1 MTALY
6 IGLIIAAIFVIFVIA
21 YFLMIMP
28 RMTGKPDTEAFMHHL
43 YAHRGLFDNE
53 SDAPENSMKA
63 FKKAVDAGFGIE
75 MDIQL
80 TKDGQMVVFHDWNL
94 KRMCGVEGKVCE
106 YTFEELQQF
115 SLLKSEEKI
124 PIFTEVLKLIDGKV
138 PLIIEYKIETP
149 DASVCEVGNEILR
162 DYKGVYCIESFN
174 PFGVH
179 WYKKHRKDVVRG
191 QLSEDFLKNGLPKTP
206 VHFIVGNLLTNF
218 WAKPDFIAYNAKNY
232 KNLSRRICRKL
243 YKNLAV
249 TWTIKSQEQLD
260 AMREHF
266 DLFIFDSFLPDA
278 DYMKK

>member
-6 IGLIIAAIFVIFVIA
+6 VVFGLLIFILIA
-21 YFLMIMP
+21 YFFMIMP
-28 RMTGKPDTEAFMHHL
+28 RVTRKPDVEPLKHHL

-53 SDAPENSMKA
+53 TDAPENSMKA
-63 FKKAVDAGFGIE
+63 FKKAVDSGFGME

-80 TKDGQMVVFHDWNL
+80 TKDGQMVVFHDWSL

-106 YTFEELQQF
+106 YTFDELQQF

-124 PIFTEVLKLIDGKV
+124 PLFTEVLKLVDGKV

-149 DASVCEVGNEILR
+149 DASVCEVGNEILK
-162 DYKGVYCIESFN
+162 DYKGIYCIESFN

-191 QLSEDFLKNGLPKTP
+191 QLSEEFLKNGSPKTP
-206 VHFIVGNLLTNF
+206 VYFIVAKLLTNF
-218 WAKPDFIAYNAKNY
+218 WTKPDFIAYNALNY
-232 KNLSRRICRKL
+232 KNWSRRICRNL
-243 YKNLAV
+243 YGNLAV

-260 AMREHF
+260 EMRKYF
-266 DLFIFDSFLPDA
+266 DMFIFDSFVPDPN
-278 DYMKK
+278 YMKK

>member
-6 IGLIIAAIFVIFVIA
+6 VALGVFVFVVIA
-21 YFLMIMP
+21 YLLMIMP
-28 RMTGKPDTEAFMHHL
+28 RMVGKPDTKPFKNHL

-63 FKKAVDAGFGIE
+63 FKKAVDAGFGME

-80 TKDGQMVVFHDWNL
+80 TKDGQMVVFHDWSL

-106 YTFEELQQF
+106 YTFDELQQF

-124 PIFTEVLKLIDGKV
+124 PLFTEVLKLVDGKV

-149 DASVCEVGNEILR
+149 DASVCEVGNEILK

-191 QLSEDFLKNGLPKTP
+191 QLSEEFLKNGSPKTP
-206 VHFIVGNLLTNF
+206 VYFIVAKLLTNF
-218 WAKPDFIAYNAKNY
+218 WTKPDFIAYNALNY
-232 KNLSRRICRKL
+232 KNWSRRICRNL
-243 YKNLAV
+243 YGNLAV

-260 AMREHF
+260 EMRKYF
-266 DLFIFDSFLPDA
+266 DMFIFDSFVPDPN
-278 DYMKK
+278 YMKK

>member
-6 IGLIIAAIFVIFVIA
+6 VVLGVFVFLVIA
-21 YFLMIMP
+21 YLLMIMP
-28 RMTGKPDTEAFMHHL
+28 RMVGKPDTKPFKNHL

-63 FKKAVDAGFGIE
+63 FKKAVDAGFGME

-80 TKDGQMVVFHDWNL
+80 TKDGQMVVFHDWSL

-106 YTFEELQQF
+106 YTFDELQQF

-124 PIFTEVLKLIDGKV
+124 PLFTEVLKLVDGKV

-149 DASVCEVGNEILR
+149 DASVCEVGNEILK

-191 QLSEDFLKNGLPKTP
+191 QLSEEFLKNGSPKTP
-206 VHFIVGNLLTNF
+206 VYFIVAKLLTNF
-218 WAKPDFIAYNAKNY
+218 WTKPDFIAYNALNY
-232 KNLSRRICRKL
+232 KNWSRRICRNL
-243 YKNLAV
+243 YGNLAV

-260 AMREHF
+260 EMRKYF
-266 DLFIFDSFLPDA
+266 DMFIFDSFVPDPN
-278 DYMKK
+278 YMKK

>member
-6 IGLIIAAIFVIFVIA
+6 VVLGVFVCVVIA
-21 YFLMIMP
+21 YLLMIMP
-28 RMTGKPDTEAFMHHL
+28 RMVGKPDTKPFKNHL

-63 FKKAVDAGFGIE
+63 FKKAVDAGFGME

-80 TKDGQMVVFHDWNL
+80 TKDGQMVVFHDWSL

-106 YTFEELQQF
+106 YTFDELQQF

-124 PIFTEVLKLIDGKV
+124 PLFTEVLKLVDGKV

-149 DASVCEVGNEILR
+149 DASVCEVGNEILK

-191 QLSEDFLKNGLPKTP
+191 QLSEEFLKNGSPKTP
-206 VHFIVGNLLTNF
+206 VYFIVAKLLTNF
-218 WAKPDFIAYNAKNY
+218 WTKPDFIAYNALNY
-232 KNLSRRICRKL
+232 KNWSRRICRNI
-243 YKNLAV
+243 YGNLAV

-260 AMREHF
+260 EMRKYF
-266 DLFIFDSFLPDA
+266 DMFIFDSFVPDPN
-278 DYMKK
+278 YMKK

>member
-6 IGLIIAAIFVIFVIA
+6 VALGVFVFVVIA
-21 YFLMIMP
+21 YLLMIMP
-28 RMTGKPDTEAFMHHL
+28 RMVGKPDTKPFKNHL

-63 FKKAVDAGFGIE
+63 FKKAVDAGFGME

-80 TKDGQMVVFHDWNL
+80 TKDGQMVVFHDWSL
-94 KRMCGVEGKVCE
+94 TRMCGVEGKVCE
-106 YTFEELQQF
+106 YTFDELQQF

-124 PIFTEVLKLIDGKV
+124 PLFTEVLKLVDGKV

-149 DASVCEVGNEILR
+149 DASVCEVGNEILK

-191 QLSEDFLKNGLPKTP
+191 QLSEEFLKNGSPKTP
-206 VHFIVGNLLTNF
+206 VYFIVAKLLTNF
-218 WAKPDFIAYNAKNY
+218 WTKPDFIAYNALNY
-232 KNLSRRICRKL
+232 KNWSRRICRNL
-243 YKNLAV
+243 YGNLAV

-260 AMREHF
+260 EMRKYF
-266 DLFIFDSFLPDA
+266 DMFIFDSFVPDPN
-278 DYMKK
+278 YMKK

>member
-6 IGLIIAAIFVIFVIA
+6 VVLGVFVFVVIA
-21 YFLMIMP
+21 YLLMIMP
-28 RMTGKPDTEAFMHHL
+28 RMVGKPDTKPFKNHL

-63 FKKAVDAGFGIE
+63 FKKAVDAGFGME

-80 TKDGQMVVFHDWNL
+80 TKDGQMVVFHDWSL
-94 KRMCGVEGKVCE
+94 TRMCGVEGKVCE
-106 YTFEELQQF
+106 YTFDELQQF

-124 PIFTEVLKLIDGKV
+124 PLFTEVLKLVDGKV

-149 DASVCEVGNEILR
+149 DASVCEVGNEILK

-191 QLSEDFLKNGLPKTP
+191 QLSEEFLKNGSPKTP
-206 VHFIVGNLLTNF
+206 VYFIVAKLLTNF
-218 WAKPDFIAYNAKNY
+218 WTKPDFIAYNALNY
-232 KNLSRRICRKL
+232 KNWSRRICRNL
-243 YKNLAV
+243 YGNLAV

-260 AMREHF
+260 EMRKYF
-266 DLFIFDSFLPDA
+266 DMFIFDSFVPDPN
-278 DYMKK
+278 YMKK

>member
-6 IGLIIAAIFVIFVIA
+6 VALGVFVFVVIA
-21 YFLMIMP
+21 YLLMIMP
-28 RMTGKPDTEAFMHHL
+28 RMVGKPDTKPFKNHL

-63 FKKAVDAGFGIE
+63 FKKAVDGGFGME

-80 TKDGQMVVFHDWNL
+80 TKDGQVVVFHDWSL

-106 YTFEELQQF
+106 YTFDELQQF
-115 SLLKSEEKI
+115 SLLNSEEKI
-124 PIFTEVLKLIDGKV
+124 PLFTEVLKLVDGKV

-149 DASVCEVGNEILR
+149 DASVCEVGNEILK

-179 WYKKHRKDVVRG
+179 WYKRHRKDVVRG
-191 QLSEDFLKNGLPKTP
+191 QLSEEFLKNGYPKMP
-206 VHFIVGNLLTNF
+206 VYFIVANLLTNF
-218 WAKPDFIAYNAKNY
+218 WTKPDFIAYNTLNY
-232 KNLSRRICRKL
+232 KNWSRRICRYL
-243 YKNLAV
+243 YGSLAV

-260 AMREHF
+260 EMRKYF
-266 DLFIFDSFLPDA
+266 DMFIFDSFVPDPN
-278 DYMKK
+278 YMKK

>member
-6 IGLIIAAIFVIFVIA
+6 IGLIIAAVFMIFVIT

-63 FKKAVDAGFGIE
+63 FKKAVDAGFGME

-80 TKDGQMVVFHDWNL
+80 TKDGQMVVFHDWSL

-106 YTFEELQQF
+106 YTFDELQQF

-124 PIFTEVLKLIDGKV
+124 PLFTEVLKLVDGKV

-149 DASVCEVGNEILR
+149 DASVCEVGNEILK

-174 PFGVH
+174 PFGVR
-179 WYKKHRKDVVRG
+179 WYKQNRKDIVRG
-191 QLSEDFLKNGLPKTP
+191 QLSEEFIKNGMKLTF
-206 VHFIVGNLLTNF
+206 VHFVVAKLLTNF
-218 WAKPDFIAYNAKNY
+218 FTKPDFIAYNALNY
-232 KNLSRRICRKL
+232 KNWSRRICRYL
-243 YKNLAV
+243 YGSLAV

-260 AMREHF
+260 EMRKYF
-266 DLFIFDSFLPDA
+266 DMFIFDSFLPKGGSQA
-278 DYMKK
+278 

>member
-6 IGLIIAAIFVIFVIA
+6 VALGVFVFVVIA
-21 YFLMIMP
+21 YLLMIMP
-28 RMTGKPDTEAFMHHL
+28 RMVGKPDTKPFKNHL

-63 FKKAVDAGFGIE
+63 FKKAVDAGFGME

-80 TKDGQMVVFHDWNL
+80 TKDGQMVVFHDFSL

-106 YTFEELQQF
+106 YTFDELQQF

-124 PIFTEVLKLIDGKV
+124 PLFTEVLKLVDGKV

-149 DASVCEVGNEILR
+149 DASVCEVGNEILK

-191 QLSEDFLKNGLPKTP
+191 QLSEEFLKNGSPKTP
-206 VHFIVGNLLTNF
+206 VYFIVAKLLTNF
-218 WAKPDFIAYNAKNY
+218 WTKPDFIAYNALNY
-232 KNLSRRICRKL
+232 KNWSRRICRNL
-243 YKNLAV
+243 YGNLAV

-260 AMREHF
+260 EMRKYF
-266 DLFIFDSFLPDA
+266 DMFIFDSFVPDPN
-278 DYMKK
+278 YMKK

>member
-6 IGLIIAAIFVIFVIA
+6 VVLGVFVFVVIA
-21 YFLMIMP
+21 YLLMIMP
-28 RMTGKPDTEAFMHHL
+28 RMVGKPDTKSFKNHL

-63 FKKAVDAGFGIE
+63 FKKAVDAGFGME

-80 TKDGQMVVFHDWNL
+80 TKDGQMVVFHDFSL

-106 YTFEELQQF
+106 YTFDELQQF

-124 PIFTEVLKLIDGKV
+124 PLFTEVLKLVDGKV

-149 DASVCEVGNEILR
+149 DASVCEVGNEILK

-191 QLSEDFLKNGLPKTP
+191 QLSEEFLKNGSPKTP
-206 VHFIVGNLLTNF
+206 VYFIVAKLLTNF
-218 WAKPDFIAYNAKNY
+218 WTKPDFIAYNALNY
-232 KNLSRRICRKL
+232 KNWSRRICRNL
-243 YKNLAV
+243 YGNLAV

-260 AMREHF
+260 EMRKYF
-266 DLFIFDSFLPDA
+266 DMFIFDSFVPDPN
-278 DYMKK
+278 YMKK

>member
-1 MTALY
+1 
-6 IGLIIAAIFVIFVIA
+6 
-21 YFLMIMP
+21 
-28 RMTGKPDTEAFMHHL
+28 
-43 YAHRGLFDNE
+43 
-53 SDAPENSMKA
+53 MKA
-63 FKKAVDAGFGIE
+63 FKKAVDAGFGME

-80 TKDGQMVVFHDWNL
+80 TKDGQMVVFHDFSL

-124 PIFTEVLKLIDGKV
+124 PLFTEVLKLVDGKV

-149 DASVCEVGNEILR
+149 DASVCEVGNEILK

-191 QLSEDFLKNGLPKTP
+191 QLSEEFLKNGSPKTP
-206 VHFIVGNLLTNF
+206 VYFIVAKLLTNF
-218 WAKPDFIAYNAKNY
+218 WTKPDFIAYNALNY
-232 KNLSRRICRKL
+232 KNWSRRICRNL
-243 YKNLAV
+243 YGNLAV

-260 AMREHF
+260 EMRKYF
-266 DLFIFDSFLPDA
+266 DMFIFDSFVPDPN
-278 DYMKK
+278 YMKK

>member
-6 IGLIIAAIFVIFVIA
+6 VVLGVFVFVVIA
-21 YFLMIMP
+21 YLLMIMP
-28 RMTGKPDTEAFMHHL
+28 RMVGKPDTKPFKNHL

-63 FKKAVDAGFGIE
+63 FKKAVDAGFGME

-80 TKDGQMVVFHDWNL
+80 TKDGQMVVFHDFSL

-106 YTFEELQQF
+106 YTFDELQQF

-124 PIFTEVLKLIDGKV
+124 PLFTEVLKLVDGKV

-149 DASVCEVGNEILR
+149 DASVCEVGNEILK

-191 QLSEDFLKNGLPKTP
+191 QLSEEFLKNGSPKTP
-206 VHFIVGNLLTNF
+206 VYFIVAKLLTNF
-218 WAKPDFIAYNAKNY
+218 WTKPDFIAYNALNY
-232 KNLSRRICRKL
+232 KNWSRRICRNL
-243 YKNLAV
+243 YGNLAV

-260 AMREHF
+260 EMRKYF
-266 DLFIFDSFLPDA
+266 DMFIFDSFVPDPN
-278 DYMKK
+278 YMKK

>member
-6 IGLIIAAIFVIFVIA
+6 VALGVFVFVVIA
-21 YFLMIMP
+21 YLLMIMP
-28 RMTGKPDTEAFMHHL
+28 RMVGKPDTKPFKNHL

-63 FKKAVDAGFGIE
+63 FKKAVDAGFGME

-80 TKDGQMVVFHDWNL
+80 TKDGQMVVFHDWSL

-106 YTFEELQQF
+106 YTFDELQQF

-124 PIFTEVLKLIDGKV
+124 PLFTEVLKLVDGKV

-149 DASVCEVGNEILR
+149 DASVCEVGNEILK

-191 QLSEDFLKNGLPKTP
+191 QLSEEFLKNGSPKTP
-206 VHFIVGNLLTNF
+206 VYFIVAKLLTNF
-218 WAKPDFIAYNAKNY
+218 WTKPD
-232 KNLSRRICRKL
+232 
-243 YKNLAV
+243 
-249 TWTIKSQEQLD
+249 
-260 AMREHF
+260 
-266 DLFIFDSFLPDA
+266 
-278 DYMKK
+278 

>member
-6 IGLIIAAIFVIFVIA
+6 VVLGVFVFLVIA
-21 YFLMIMP
+21 YLLMIMP
-28 RMTGKPDTEAFMHHL
+28 RMVGKPDTKPFKNHL

-63 FKKAVDAGFGIE
+63 FKKAVDAGFGME

-80 TKDGQMVVFHDWNL
+80 TKDGQMVVFHDWRL

-106 YTFEELQQF
+106 YTFDELQQF

-124 PIFTEVLKLIDGKV
+124 PLFTEVLKLVDGKV

-149 DASVCEVGNEILR
+149 DASVCEVGNEILK

-191 QLSEDFLKNGLPKTP
+191 QLSEEFLKNGSPKTP
-206 VHFIVGNLLTNF
+206 VYFIVAKLLTNF
-218 WAKPDFIAYNAKNY
+218 WTKPDFIAYNALNY
-232 KNLSRRICRKL
+232 KNWSRRICRNL
-243 YKNLAV
+243 YGNLAV

-260 AMREHF
+260 EMRKYF
-266 DLFIFDSFLPDA
+266 DMFIFDSFVPDP

>member
-6 IGLIIAAIFVIFVIA
+6 VVLGVFVFVVIA
-21 YFLMIMP
+21 YLLMIMP
-28 RMTGKPDTEAFMHHL
+28 RMVGKPDTKPFKNHL

-63 FKKAVDAGFGIE
+63 FKKAVDAGFGME

-80 TKDGQMVVFHDWNL
+80 TKDGQMVVFHDWSL

-106 YTFEELQQF
+106 YTFDELQQF

-124 PIFTEVLKLIDGKV
+124 PLFTEVLKLVDGKV

-149 DASVCEVGNEILR
+149 DASVCEVGNEILK

-191 QLSEDFLKNGLPKTP
+191 QLSEEFLKNGSPKTP
-206 VHFIVGNLLTNF
+206 VYFIVAKLLTNF
-218 WAKPDFIAYNAKNY
+218 WTKPDFIAYNALNY
-232 KNLSRRICRKL
+232 KNWSRRICRNL
-243 YKNLAV
+243 YGNLAV

-260 AMREHF
+260 EMRKYF
-266 DLFIFDSFLPDA
+266 DMFIFDSFVPDPN
-278 DYMKK
+278 YMKK

>member
-6 IGLIIAAIFVIFVIA
+6 VALGVFVFVVIA
-21 YFLMIMP
+21 YLLMIMP
-28 RMTGKPDTEAFMHHL
+28 RMVGKPDTKPFKNHL

-106 YTFEELQQF
+106 YTFDELQQF

-124 PIFTEVLKLIDGKV
+124 PLFTEVLKLVDGKV

-149 DASVCEVGNEILR
+149 DASVCEVGNEILK

-191 QLSEDFLKNGLPKTP
+191 QLSEEFLKNGSPKTP
-206 VHFIVGNLLTNF
+206 VYFIVAKLLTNF
-218 WAKPDFIAYNAKNY
+218 WTKPDFIAYNALNY
-232 KNLSRRICRKL
+232 KNWSRRICRNL
-243 YKNLAV
+243 YGNLAV

-260 AMREHF
+260 EMRKYF
-266 DLFIFDSFLPDA
+266 DMFIFDSFVPDPN
-278 DYMKK
+278 YMKK

>member
-6 IGLIIAAIFVIFVIA
+6 VALGVFVFVVIA
-21 YFLMIMP
+21 YLLMIMP
-28 RMTGKPDTEAFMHHL
+28 RMVGKPDTKPFKNHL

-63 FKKAVDAGFGIE
+63 FKKAVDAGFGME

-80 TKDGQMVVFHDWNL
+80 TKDGQMVVFHDFSL

-106 YTFEELQQF
+106 YTFDELQQF

-124 PIFTEVLKLIDGKV
+124 PLFTEVLKLVDGKV

-149 DASVCEVGNEILR
+149 DASVCEVGNEILK
-162 DYKGVYCIESFN
+162 DYKGIYCIESFN

-191 QLSEDFLKNGLPKTP
+191 QLSEEFLKNGSPKTP
-206 VHFIVGNLLTNF
+206 VYFIVAKLLTNF
-218 WAKPDFIAYNAKNY
+218 WTKPDFIAYNALNY
-232 KNLSRRICRKL
+232 RNWSRRICRNL
-243 YKNLAV
+243 YGNLAV

-260 AMREHF
+260 EMRKYF
-266 DLFIFDSFLPDA
+266 DMFIFDSFVPDPN
-278 DYMKK
+278 YMKK

>member
-6 IGLIIAAIFVIFVIA
+6 VVLGVFVFVVIA
-21 YFLMIMP
+21 YLLMIMP
-28 RMTGKPDTEAFMHHL
+28 RMVGKPDTRPFKNHL

-63 FKKAVDAGFGIE
+63 FKKAVDAGFGME

-80 TKDGQMVVFHDWNL
+80 TKDGQMVVFHDFSL

-106 YTFEELQQF
+106 YTFDELQQF

-124 PIFTEVLKLIDGKV
+124 PLFTEVLKLVDGKV

-149 DASVCEVGNEILR
+149 DASVCEVGNEILK

-191 QLSEDFLKNGLPKTP
+191 QLSEEFLKNGSPKTP
-206 VHFIVGNLLTNF
+206 VYFIVAKLLTNF
-218 WAKPDFIAYNAKNY
+218 WTKPDFIAYNALNY
-232 KNLSRRICRKL
+232 KNWSRRICRNL
-243 YKNLAV
+243 YGNLAV

-260 AMREHF
+260 EMRKYF
-266 DLFIFDSFLPDA
+266 DMFIFDSFVPDPN
-278 DYMKK
+278 YMKK

>member
-6 IGLIIAAIFVIFVIA
+6 VVLGVFVFVVIA
-21 YFLMIMP
+21 YLLMIMP
-28 RMTGKPDTEAFMHHL
+28 RMVGKPDTKPFKNHL

-63 FKKAVDAGFGIE
+63 FKKAVDAGFGME

-80 TKDGQMVVFHDWNL
+80 TKDGQMVVFHDFSL

-106 YTFEELQQF
+106 YTFDELQQF

-124 PIFTEVLKLIDGKV
+124 PLFTEVLKLVDGKV

-149 DASVCEVGNEILR
+149 DASVCEVGNEILK

-191 QLSEDFLKNGLPKTP
+191 QLSEDFLKNGSPKTP

-266 DLFIFDSFLPDA
+266 DLFIFDSFVPEA

>member
-6 IGLIIAAIFVIFVIA
+6 VVLGVFVFVVIA
-21 YFLMIMP
+21 YLLMIMP
-28 RMTGKPDTEAFMHHL
+28 RMVGKPDTKPFKNHL

-63 FKKAVDAGFGIE
+63 FKKAVDAGFGME

-80 TKDGQMVVFHDWNL
+80 TKDGHMVVFHDWSL

-106 YTFEELQQF
+106 YTFDELQQF

-124 PIFTEVLKLIDGKV
+124 PLFTEVLKLVDGKV

-149 DASVCEVGNEILR
+149 DASVCEVGNEILK

-191 QLSEDFLKNGLPKTP
+191 QLSEEFLKNGSPKTP
-206 VHFIVGNLLTNF
+206 VYFIVAKLLTNF
-218 WAKPDFIAYNAKNY
+218 WTKPDFIAYNALNY
-232 KNLSRRICRKL
+232 KNWSRRICRNL
-243 YKNLAV
+243 YGNLAV

-260 AMREHF
+260 EMRKYF
-266 DLFIFDSFLPDA
+266 DMFIFDSFVPDPN
-278 DYMKK
+278 YMKK

>member
-1 MTALY
+1 M
-6 IGLIIAAIFVIFVIA
+6 
-21 YFLMIMP
+21 
-28 RMTGKPDTEAFMHHL
+28 
-43 YAHRGLFDNE
+43 N
-53 SDAPENSMKA
+53 A
-63 FKKAVDAGFGIE
+63 FKKAVDGGFGIE

-80 TKDGQMVVFHDWNL
+80 TKDDFMVVFHDGTLN
-94 KRMCGVEGKVCE
+94 RMCGVEGKVCDF
-106 YTFEELQQF
+106 TFEELQQF

-124 PIFTEVLKLIDGKV
+124 PLFTEVLKLVDGKV

-149 DASVCEVGNEILR
+149 DARVCEFGNEILK

-179 WYKKHRKDVVRG
+179 WYKKHQKDVLRG
-191 QLSEDFLKNGLPKTP
+191 QLSEDFIKNGSKKTLI
-206 VHFIVGNLLTNF
+206 HFIVAKLLTNF
-218 WAKPDFIAYNAKNY
+218 WAKPDFVAYNAKNY
-232 KNLSRRICRKL
+232 KNMSRRICRKL

-266 DLFIFDSFLPDA
+266 DLFIFDSFVPDA